1 MEQLP
6 ILKLRRLNNKP
17 PHSRDFSRGRIH
29 NKAVKK
35 TLSIPSCPNDMAERA
50 DINFSGV
57 LQEALK
63 ANLNIG

>member
-1 MEQLP
+1 M
-6 ILKLRRLNNKP
+6 IWP

-35 TLSIPSCPNDMAERA
+35 TLSIPSCLNDMAERA

>member
-1 MEQLP
+1 MKHLCIAIKTSWRKNLLP
-6 ILKLRRLNNKP
+6 C
-17 PHSRDFSRGRIH
+17 IH